1 MDHAVGDV
9 ACWVRIALW
18 QRRPPLRKWVAP
30 DYQAA
35 AAAVVV
41 VAAVVVAV
49 VVALSA
55 DVGAEE

>member
-9 ACWVRIALW
+9 ACWVRIALG

-35 AAAVVV
+35 AA